1 MSLINLLFLKKMLII
16 VNPIMVM
23 LIYSSLKPNASSQ
36 RRMKDALMLFGVSSV
51 LAVLFI
57 IAGKHVLLAFD
68 ITASYI
74 SLAGG
79 LMVIAAAWELL
90 HSSPGK
96 NDEPVKSKSI
106 LTPVVVPVC
115 IGGASIS
122 IILETT
128 SQLTFSLPTL
138 GGLIGVVVIVYALS
152 ALACYFSNL
161 LCKYAGAAVMQIAVI
176 IFSFMILAVGL
187 NITIS
192 SLATII
198 LDYSDVI
205 GK

>member
-1 MSLINLLFLKKMLII
+1 MSLINILFLKKMLII

-36 RRMKDALMLFGVSSV
+36 RRKKDALTLFAVSSI
-51 LAVLFI
+51 LAILFI
-57 IAGKHVLLAFD
+57 IAGKYVLLAFD
-68 ITASYI
+68 ITTSYI

-79 LMVIAAAWELL
+79 LMIITAAWELL

-96 NDEPVKSKSI
+96 NDEHIKSKSI
-106 LTPVVVPVC
+106 LTPIVVPLC

-128 SQLTFSLPTL
+128 SKLTFSLPTL
-138 GGLIGVVVIVYALS
+138 VGLVVVVVVVYALS

-161 LCKYAGAAVMQIAVI
+161 LCKYAGAAVMKIAVI

-192 SLATII
+192 SLASII
-198 LDYSDVI
+198 LGYSAQ
-205 GK
+205 